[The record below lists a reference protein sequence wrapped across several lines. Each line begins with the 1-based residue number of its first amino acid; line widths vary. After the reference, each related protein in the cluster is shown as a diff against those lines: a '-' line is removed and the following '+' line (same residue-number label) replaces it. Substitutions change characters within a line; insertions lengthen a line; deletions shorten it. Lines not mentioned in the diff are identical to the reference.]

1 MSVLKSLKKKATKL
15 AVKAA
20 GTVSH
25 LMSQAKTTKHVL
37 TQKGKVFSIETIAKG
52 FNAQLK
58 EAAKGQWTDS
68 AEKSVT
74 TAIKVL
80 A

>member
-25 LMSQAKTTKHVL
+25 LITQAKTTQHLL
-37 TQKGKVFSIETIAKG
+37 TQKGKVFSIETTSVS
-52 FNAQLK
+52 FTAQLK

-68 AEKSVT
+68 AEKSVV